1 MEKLIMLVVIA
12 IIAESVWET
21 LKMTWQDGKVKV
33 DRIGALVV
41 SMLIVF
47 GTRLD
52 ILALLEIE
60 TVIPFL
66 GIILTGILIS
76 RGSNFIHDLL
86 VRLNNKNT
94 DVEIETIIPSKTIE
108 VDKIEGITREIEN
121 LRKKQKKS
129 SK

>member
-121 LRKKQKKS
+121 LRKKQ
-129 SK
+129 

>member
-1 MEKLIMLVVIA
+1 MEKLLMLVVVA

-21 LKMTWQDGKVKV
+21 LKMTWQKGKLCI

-52 ILALLEIE
+52 ILALLGIE

-66 GIILTGILIS
+66 GIILTGVLIS

-86 VRLNNKNT
+86 VKLSNKNT
-94 DVEIETIIPSKTIE
+94 ETPKEISPNGE
-108 VDKIEGITREIEN
+108 ITNFNGR
-121 LRKKQKKS
+121 
-129 SK
+129 

>member
-1 MEKLIMLVVIA
+1 MEKFLIVFVVA

-21 LKMTWQDGKVKV
+21 LKMTWQDGKLKI
-33 DRIGALVV
+33 DRVGALVV

-52 ILALLEIE
+52 ILAILGIE

-86 VRLNNKNT
+86 TRLSNKN
-94 DVEIETIIPSKTIE
+94 EISKIS
-108 VDKIEGITREIEN
+108 
-121 LRKKQKKS
+121 KS
-129 SK
+129 

>member
-1 MEKLIMLVVIA
+1 MEKLIMLVVVA

-21 LKMTWQDGKVKV
+21 LKMTWQDRKLCI
-33 DRIGALVV
+33 DRVGALVV

-52 ILALLEIE
+52 ILALLGIE

-66 GIILTGILIS
+66 GIILTGVLIS

-86 VRLNNKNT
+86 VKLSNKNT
-94 DVEIETIIPSKTIE
+94 ETPKEISPNGE
-108 VDKIEGITREIEN
+108 ITNFNGR
-121 LRKKQKKS
+121 
-129 SK
+129 

>member
-121 LRKKQKKS
+121 LRKKQQKS

>member
-1 MEKLIMLVVIA
+1 MEKLLMLVVVA
-12 IIAESVWET
+12 IIAESVLET

-33 DRIGALVV
+33 DRVGALVV

-52 ILALLEIE
+52 MLSLLGIE

-86 VRLNNKNT
+86 VRLSNKNT
-94 DVEIETIIPSKTIE
+94 DVEFKTIIPSNTIE
-108 VDKIEGITREIEN
+108 ADRIEGTIRGIEN
-121 LRKKQKKS
+121 LRKKQSIKE
-129 SK
+129 

>member
-1 MEKLIMLVVIA
+1 MEKLLMLVVIA

-33 DRIGALVV
+33 DRVGALVV

-52 ILALLEIE
+52 MLSLLGIE

-86 VRLNNKNT
+86 VRLSNKNT
-94 DVEIETIIPSKTIE
+94 DVEFKTIIPSNTIE
-108 VDKIEGITREIEN
+108 ADRIEGTIRGIEN
-121 LRKKQKKS
+121 LRKKQSIKE
-129 SK
+129 

>member
-1 MEKLIMLVVIA
+1 MEKLIMLVVVA
-12 IIAESVWET
+12 IIADSVWET

-33 DRIGALVV
+33 DRVGALVV

-52 ILALLEIE
+52 MLSLLGIE

-86 VRLNNKNT
+86 VRLSNKNT
-94 DVEIETIIPSKTIE
+94 DVEFKTIIPSNTIE
-108 VDKIEGITREIEN
+108 ADRIEGTIRGIEN
-121 LRKKQKKS
+121 LRKKQGIKE
-129 SK
+129 

>member
-1 MEKLIMLVVIA
+1 MEKLLMLVVIA

-33 DRIGALVV
+33 DRVGALVV

-52 ILALLEIE
+52 MLSLLGIE

-86 VRLNNKNT
+86 VRLSNKNT
-94 DVEIETIIPSKTIE
+94 DVEFKTIIPSNTIE
-108 VDKIEGITREIEN
+108 ADRIEGTIRGIEN
-121 LRKKQKKS
+121 LRKKQGIKE
-129 SK
+129 

>member
-1 MEKLIMLVVIA
+1 MEKLLMLVVIA

-33 DRIGALVV
+33 DRVGALVV

-52 ILALLEIE
+52 MLSLLGIE

-86 VRLNNKNT
+86 VRLSN
-94 DVEIETIIPSKTIE
+94 
-108 VDKIEGITREIEN
+108 
-121 LRKKQKKS
+121 
-129 SK
+129 